1 MIKSYVP
8 VLLLIGFVVINAVMM
23 LGLSALTMRPRP
35 TAVKQT
41 PYESG
46 IPPLGSA
53 RERFS
58 IKFYMVAIS
67 FIIFDV
73 ETVFLLPWAVSYREL
88 SCVVPLVND
97 SCPAGATTPY
107 GFLAMLIFVAVLTVG
122 LAYEWKKG
130 ALQWD

>member
-1 MIKSYVP
+1 MIKAYVP
-8 VLLLIGFVVINAVMM
+8 VLLLIGFVIANAALM
-23 LGLSALTMRPRP
+23 LGLSALTLRARP
-35 TAVKQT
+35 TPVKQT

-73 ETVFLLPWAVSYREL
+73 ETVFLLPWAVSYRTL
-88 SCVVPLVND
+88 SCSVPLVYGD
-97 SCPAGATTPY
+97 CPAGQTTPFA
-107 GFLAMLIFVAVLTVG
+107 FLAMLVFVTVLTVG

>member
-1 MIKSYVP
+1 MIKAYVP
-8 VLLLIGFVVINAVMM
+8 VLLLIGFVIANAALM
-23 LGLSALTMRPRP
+23 LGLSALTLRARP
-35 TAVKQT
+35 TPVKQT

-73 ETVFLLPWAVSYREL
+73 ETVFLFPWAVIVDEL
-88 SCVVPLVND
+88 ALF
-97 SCPAGATTPY
+97 GLIEMII
-107 GFLAMLIFVAVLTVG
+107 FLAILVTG
-122 LAYEWKKG
+122 YAYAWKKG
-130 ALQWD
+130 ALDWA